1 MKPRQ
6 VKKHYK
12 KRRDRVDIM
21 ELYLNGN
28 SGIFRDEFY
37 ALLETTQLV
46 SKVIDIQE
54 RDLAEAKRRRTEN
67 DPSEPL
73 LQLYEDPK
81 WKVFTEKHLADWLY
95 NITDILIMQARFTS
109 RGYPMSHA
117 ELAALITDAFLN
129 GKTKD
134 LELKD
139 GRNEIWNAHTLKSAV
154 NIALPEIK
162 TTGAVTLSNL
172 AKKINA
178 HSREILFGRTKT
190 RLSGKHLQKLF
201 TEHDIDWIQIKKLYK
216 QRLVAERF
224 ARNQASSNSKRA
236 A

>member
-6 VKKHYK
+6 VKKHHK
-12 KRRDRVDIM
+12 KRRDRVDVM
-21 ELYLNGN
+21 ELYINGN
-28 SGIFRDEFY
+28 SGFFRDEFY

-54 RDLAEAKRRRTEN
+54 RDLAEAKRCRTEY

-73 LQLYEDPK
+73 LELYEDLR
-81 WKVFTEKHLADWLY
+81 WKGFTEKHLADWLY
-95 NITDILIMQARFTS
+95 NITDILIMQASFTS
-109 RGYPMSHA
+109 RGHPMSHA
-117 ELAALITDAFLN
+117 ELAALINDAFLN

-134 LELKD
+134 LELRD
-139 GRNEIWNAHTLKSAV
+139 GRNQIWNAHTLKSAV

-178 HSREILFGRTKT
+178 HSMRLLFGRTKK

-216 QRLVAERF
+216 QRLVAESH
-224 ARNQASSNSKRA
+224 ARNHTSSDSKRA